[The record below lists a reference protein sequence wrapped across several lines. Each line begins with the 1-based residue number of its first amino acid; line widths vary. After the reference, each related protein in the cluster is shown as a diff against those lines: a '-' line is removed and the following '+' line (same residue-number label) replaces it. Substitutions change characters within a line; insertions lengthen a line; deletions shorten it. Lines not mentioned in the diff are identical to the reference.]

1 MSNYCHENATCKNK
15 IGSFECDCD
24 EGFIGDGR
32 DCKATNCSLLSCG
45 ENEQCVRADDIF
57 KCICK
62 DDYEEPDC
70 RLVKATCNARGDP
83 HYSTF
88 DGKLFD
94 FMGKCEYV
102 LAKDSV
108 NNTFEIRQVNE
119 ECGNS
124 EPSCTKSLTVMFPN
138 VTIQLLRGSVTV
150 HGTTI
155 SLSTMY
161 MANGVK
167 ISQPRSGITLVE
179 SDYGVEV
186 EWNNVHNVRVTVF
199 GRYLNRTSGL
209 CGTYNRYRGDDF
221 LMSNGTT
228 TDNEVEF
235 GNSWKTDPSC
245 EDATFVDHPCTT
257 NPDRNATAR
266 ANCSALRDSPFDKC
280 SSYINPDAEGY
291 ISDCEYDVCACD
303 DHPTVCLCQ
312 AIEAYVDDCASYG
325 VNITWLS
332 YPQYQQCTTPCASDP
347 CFNGGTCTNIHSN
360 FSCSCPVGFTGHRCE
375 MEVDDCDDLS
385 CGENEVCVRV
395 GDTFDC
401 VCHQD
406 YTGDDCKQKVEATC
420 VTYEILIIERS
431 MENVFDFM
439 GKCEYVLAKDRV
451 NNTFEIRQENEPCGN
466 GLVTCTKSITV
477 IFPGLTIK
485 LQRGMTN
492 VNGGEISSSTNYGAV
507 NVTIHGNGRT
517 VVTSDY
523 GVTVFWNNVYNV
535 RVTIAGRYVNRT
547 SGLCGTY
554 NKMKYD
560 DFWTPYGT
568 IVGDPVEFGNSWKVD
583 PTCENATT
591 VDHPCDANAERRL
604 IARENCSA
612 LLKPPFSNCSS
623 YINATEEGYIS
634 DCEYDMCAC
643 EDDSVA
649 CYCQALQTYADD
661 CSSDV
666 KITWMNLEQFAI
678 CNTPCA
684 SAPCYNGGT
693 CTDIDSSSFEC
704 RCPAGYIGARCE
716 NKDLCQIPYLF
727 LSTSSGTVSYNT
739 ENSTSIPMKVDD
751 RVGALLSYDAI
762 NRRLYLYVNG
772 EGITSYYLD
781 GSDEMTTNIGNVK
794 LFTVNGRNNLM
805 YYYHELHSR
814 IYVYNIT
821 GDQLPAIEVDALKDI
836 SSVKD
841 LEMDTTNGYLYIARA
856 GDPPIVRYNPADNTI
871 MEFNFDGS
879 AQSISVDEY
888 NNVIYWA
895 NYDGINHNV
904 MKTSLNKQTIGLNIS
919 YPGAVEL
926 TSDVLNLYVLDT
938 SSNRIDKYLKT
949 SSEKQ
954 GNFTYHVTIN
964 DLIIAYDNDECC
976 AGSFCHVNSSCANS
990 LGSFNCSCNEGF
1002 AGNGTYCEDVNEC
1015 LMSNYC
1021 HENATCKNKI
1031 GSFKCDCDEGFI
1043 GDGRDCKAT
1052 NCSLLSCGENEQC
1065 VRADDIFKCICKDD
1079 YEEPDCRL
1087 VKATCNARGDPHY
1100 STFDGKLFDF
1110 MGRCEYVLAKDSVNN
1125 TFEIRQVNEECG
1137 NGEPS
1142 CTKSLTVMFPNV
1154 TIQLLRGSV
1163 TANGMT
1169 ISLSTMYMANGVKI
1183 SQPRS
1188 GITLVESD
1196 YGVEVEWNNVHN
1208 VRVTVFGRY
1217 LNRTSGLCGTY
1228 NRYGGDDFFMSNGT
1242 ITDSEIEFGNSWK
1255 TDPNCEDATFV
1266 DHPCK
1271 TNPDRNATARANCSA
1286 LRDSPFDKCSSY
1298 INPDSEGY
1306 INDCEYDVC
1315 ACDDHPTVCLCQAI
1329 EAYVDDCASYGVN
1342 ITWLSYPQYQQCTT
1356 PCASDPCFNGGTCTN
1371 IHSNFSCSCPVGFT
1385 GHRCEMEVDDC
1396 DDLSCGENEVCVR
1409 VGDTFDCVCHQDYTG
1424 DDCKE
1429 KVEAT
1434 CVTYGDPHY
1443 KTFDGKRFDF
1453 MGKCEYVLAKD
1464 RVNNTFEIRQEN
1476 EPCGNGLVTCTKS
1489 ITVIFPGL
1497 TIKLQRGMTNVNGGE
1512 ISSSTNYGAVNV
1524 TIHGNGRTV
1533 VTSDYGVTVFWNNV
1547 YNVRITIGGRY
1558 VNRTSGLCG
1567 TYNEMKYDD
1576 FWTSYG
1582 TIVTDPVEFGNSWKV
1597 DPTCEN
1603 ATTVDHPCDANPE
1616 RRLIARQN
1624 CSTLLKPPF
1633 SNCSSYI
1640 NATEEGYIAGC
1651 EYDMCACEDDPVV
1664 CYCQALEAYAD
1675 DCSSDI
1681 QIQWKKSPEFA
1692 ICGTPCASAPCFNGG
1707 SCKNLDGGAF
1717 ECSCPFGFLGQR
1729 CELEDLCQVPIL
1741 YYASDSAVYSYNTL
1755 TNKVMSIM
1763 QSSDTRLVYDKHS
1776 RRVLVYNASE
1786 AIYMVSLDGSHVKT
1800 LAADEEFI
1808 ERFTYDGRRNVIY
1821 YLHNQ
1826 ADTIHMLNLTNMQ
1839 DDEVV
1844 ALSGYSSIRD
1854 LDFDA
1859 VKDQLVIVTSTNT
1872 SLVLYDYD
1880 MGSVRVIGYDHGA
1893 GQSLF
1898 VYDGTIYW
1906 IIYDSFTNTFRL
1918 LCTSF
1923 AGVTRDLGITYNT
1936 EIHVVVNR
1944 QYFYVLVTDN
1954 DRIDV
1959 YSKTTSLKLRE
1970 VQLVADVKELIL
1982 AFDVDECCSNNTC
1995 HMNAT
2000 CSNTP
2005 GSFVCTCNEGFEA
2018 VGDVCEDINECNR
2031 SYCHPNAD
2039 CVNNMGSF
2047 TCSCWSGYKGDGLN
2061 CTETCEDEMLFYST
2075 DSEIISHYPACNI
2088 SASDSKLSYDKHNR
2102 RILYYVDSGNILYSA
2117 DLNCSESKVVT
2128 HNVRVVNYAYDGVN
2142 GILYY
2147 VHQYTP
2153 FIHSLNVSSGDD
2165 KSIQELSSF
2174 TGVKEMEMDIKH
2186 GYLIIARSSKP
2197 PIAFFDTQSSTT
2209 KEIDY
2214 DGSAQALSVDQ
2225 DNKAVY
2231 WDNFDEDKETHN
2243 LMRTYYTEQTQ
2254 NLNIS
2259 YNGEIEL
2266 AQDYRYLY
2274 VLYKEGK
2281 TIDKYDKRTWMKL
2294 NSTQTNDGPQ
2304 KVIVAFDYDE
2314 CCAETFC
2321 PRENA
2326 ICTNKPSSFECM
2338 CEKGYLHNGSYCHDI
2353 DECDMD
2359 NNCSVNATC
2368 TNTDGYYNCTC
2379 MEGTEGEPLNSV
2391 CTDINE
2397 CESGASLCHANATCS
2412 NSYGSYSCEC
2422 IEGYTGDGVNC
2433 TDIIDCTSDDYPC
2446 HENATCEDV
2455 PGSFEC
2461 ECMDGFTG
2469 NGTYCDDIIEC
2480 EANPCHVNATCEN
2493 TIGSYICRCV
2503 FWYKGDGVTCDAF
2516 LECTDDSVCDVNA
2529 TCNNVTGRPVCTCN
2543 DGFIGNGSICQDRN
2557 ECNATMYPCDEYA
2570 ICNNTIGSF
2579 ECVCKKGFTGNE
2591 TFCEDL
2597 NECDLETDDCDGNAT
2612 CTNTKGG
2619 YNCSCYDG
2627 FTGDGYECQDIN
2639 ECSEQNDCHRN
2650 ATCVNTIGS
2659 YNCSCDDGFEGNG
2672 TYCKDVDECSSYN
2685 LNDCHMNATCNNTY
2699 GSFACYCKEGFNG
2712 NGTNCNDTDE
2722 CHSDED
2728 DCDDFATCHNSVG
2741 SYNCSCNEGYSGD
2754 GFDCQDIDE
2763 CSLGYCHSNA
2773 SCNNTAGSFSCA
2785 CNEGFTGNGTYCE
2798 EIDECS
2804 EKTHNCHDNATCVNE
2819 PAGSFTCNCKP
2830 GFAGNGTYCENF
2842 NECKHT
2848 HNCHDNAT
2856 CTDTIG
2862 SFNCTCKDGFNGDG
2876 VVCTDINE
2884 CSDDTDNCHDNATC
2898 TNEPA
2903 GSFTCVCKE
2912 GFTGNGTYCD
2922 NIDECQ
2928 RSPCDGNA
2936 SCTDTEGSY
2945 ECKCNDGFSG
2955 EGKTCTDINEC
2966 SENTHNC
2973 HADNANC
2980 TNVPGSFTCGCQDG
2994 FSGDGRTACNN
3005 IDECSQ
3011 SPPPCDTNATCTDT
3025 TGAYECKC
3033 NDGYSRD
3040 GKTCTDINE
3049 CKAGTHN
3056 CHDNA
3061 TCINQLASFTCTC
3074 KEGFTGNGTS
3084 CTNIDECS
3092 QSPPPC
3098 DSNAT
3103 CTDTKGSYKCKCN
3116 DGYSGDGKTCA
3127 DVNECLD
3134 PSRCSSD
3141 QTCENYPGEFRC
3153 YCKSPRQIINEI
3165 TKQCRDVIS
3174 YQFVIVILIP
3184 FNGDLL
3190 IPNSLL
3196 WFTRSFEIQ
3205 TAINNVYLGSSLGSQ
3220 YTGSQV
3226 TGFRQGSVKAT
3237 YVATFQSGSNVT
3249 LEDAEKAIQ
3258 TNLINNNTGTYLGN
3272 LRLNGSI
3279 PVEYEDYNEC
3289 NPASTIHVPDCGE
3302 GAKCINLAGSYRC
3315 ECDIGFEGTPPTC
3328 EAEKPPMYFVN
3339 DEDLELV
3346 KSLTIAMIAYL
3357 ALCFFVTFVLL
3368 IAMCTTLS
3376 RAVEYLPEEDEIP
3389 MGRVTSIAAPK
3400 YEERQVMKE
3409 YYT

>member
-1 MSNYCHENATCKNK
+1 MKYDDFWTSYGTIVTDPVEFGNSWKVDPTCENATAVDHPCDANPERRLIARENCSTLLKPPFSNCSSYINATEEGYIAGCEYDMCACEDDPVVCYCQALEAYADDCSSNIEIDWMNLDEFAICSTPCASAPCYNGGSCTNVGHNSFECRCPAGFLGDRCEMKDLCQIPYLFLSTSLGTVSYKTENFTSIPMKVDDRVGALLSYDAINKRLYLYVVGEGITSYYLDGSDEMTTNIGNVDFFTVDGRNNLIYYYHKLHSRIYVYNITSGQSQGTEVDALSDISSVKDLEMDMINGYLYIARAGDPPIVRYNPADKTIMEFNFDGSAQSISVDVYNNVIYWANYDGINHNVMKTSLNKQTIGLNISYPGGVDLTSDVLNLYVLDTSNNRVDKYLKTSSEKQGNFTYHVTINDLIIAYDHDECCAGTFCHVNSSCANSLGSFNCSCNEGFAGNGTYCEDVNECLMSNYCHENATCKNKIGSFKCDCDEGFIGDGRDCKATNCSLLSCGENEQCVRADDIFKCICKDDYEEPDCRLVKATCNARGDPHYSTFDGKLFDFMGKCEYVLAKDSVNNTFEIRQVNEECGNGEPSCTKSLTVMFPNVTIQLLRGSVTANGMTISLSTMYMANGVKISQPRSGITLVESDYGVEVEWNNVHNVRVTVFGRYLNRTSGLCGTYNRYGGDDLLMSNGTIADNEVEFGNSWKTDPDCEDATFVDHPCTTNPDRNATARANCSALRDSPFDKCSSYINPDSEGYISDCEYDVCACDDHPTLCLCQAIEAYVDDCASYGVNITWLSYPQYQQCTTPCASDPCFNGGTCTNIHSNFSCSCPVGFTGHRCEMKVDDCDDLSCGKNEVCVRVGDTFDCVCHQDYTGDDCKEKVEATCVTYGDPHYRTFDGKRFDFMGKCEYVLAKDRVNNTFEIRQENEPCGNGLVTCTKSITVIFPGLTIKLQRGMTNVNGGEISSSTNYGAVNVTIHGNGRTVVTSDYGVTVFWNNVYNVRVTIGGRYVNRTSGLCGTYNKMKYDDFWTPYGTIVGDPVEFGNSWKVDPTCENATTVDHPCDANLERRLIARENCSALLKPPFSNCSSYINATEEGYIADCEYDMCACEDDSVACYCQALQTYADDCSSDVKITWMNLEQFAICNTPCASAPCYNGGTCTDIDSSSFECRCPAGYIGARCENKDLCQIPYLFLSTSSGTVSYNTENSTSIPMKVDDRVNALLSYDAINRRLYLYDVGEGITSYYLDGSDEMTTNIGNVKLFTVDGRNNLMYYYHELHSRIYVYNITSGQSQGTEVDALKDISSVKDLEMDTTNGYLYIARAGDPPIVRYNPGDNTIMEFNFDGSAQSISVDEYNNVIYWANYDGINHNVMKTSLNKQTIGLNISYPGAVELTSDVLNLYVLDTSNNRIDKYLKTSSEKQGNFTYHVTINDLIIAYDHDECCAGTFCHVNSTCANSLGSFNCSCNEGFAGNGTYCEDVNECLMSNYCHENATCKNK

-420 VTYEILIIERS
+420 VTYGDPHYRTFDGKR
-431 MENVFDFM
+431 FDFM

-1266 DHPCK
+1266 DHP
-1271 TNPDRNATARANCSA
+1271 
-1286 LRDSPFDKCSSY
+1286 
-1298 INPDSEGY
+1298 
-1306 INDCEYDVC
+1306 
-1315 ACDDHPTVCLCQAI
+1315 
-1329 EAYVDDCASYGVN
+1329 
-1342 ITWLSYPQYQQCTT
+1342 
-1356 PCASDPCFNGGTCTN
+1356 
-1371 IHSNFSCSCPVGFT
+1371 
-1385 GHRCEMEVDDC
+1385 
-1396 DDLSCGENEVCVR
+1396 
-1409 VGDTFDCVCHQDYTG
+1409 
-1424 DDCKE
+1424 
-1429 KVEAT
+1429 
-1434 CVTYGDPHY
+1434 
-1443 KTFDGKRFDF
+1443 
-1453 MGKCEYVLAKD
+1453 
-1464 RVNNTFEIRQEN
+1464 
-1476 EPCGNGLVTCTKS
+1476 
-1489 ITVIFPGL
+1489 
-1497 TIKLQRGMTNVNGGE
+1497 
-1512 ISSSTNYGAVNV
+1512 
-1524 TIHGNGRTV
+1524 
-1533 VTSDYGVTVFWNNV
+1533 
-1547 YNVRITIGGRY
+1547 
-1558 VNRTSGLCG
+1558 
-1567 TYNEMKYDD
+1567 
-1576 FWTSYG
+1576 
-1582 TIVTDPVEFGNSWKV
+1582 
-1597 DPTCEN
+1597 
-1603 ATTVDHPCDANPE
+1603 
-1616 RRLIARQN
+1616 
-1624 CSTLLKPPF
+1624 
-1633 SNCSSYI
+1633 
-1640 NATEEGYIAGC
+1640 
-1651 EYDMCACEDDPVV
+1651 
-1664 CYCQALEAYAD
+1664 
-1675 DCSSDI
+1675 
-1681 QIQWKKSPEFA
+1681 
-1692 ICGTPCASAPCFNGG
+1692 
-1707 SCKNLDGGAF
+1707 
-1717 ECSCPFGFLGQR
+1717 
-1729 CELEDLCQVPIL
+1729 
-1741 YYASDSAVYSYNTL
+1741 
-1755 TNKVMSIM
+1755 
-1763 QSSDTRLVYDKHS
+1763 
-1776 RRVLVYNASE
+1776 
-1786 AIYMVSLDGSHVKT
+1786 
-1800 LAADEEFI
+1800 
-1808 ERFTYDGRRNVIY
+1808 
-1821 YLHNQ
+1821 
-1826 ADTIHMLNLTNMQ
+1826 
-1839 DDEVV
+1839 
-1844 ALSGYSSIRD
+1844 
-1854 LDFDA
+1854 
-1859 VKDQLVIVTSTNT
+1859 
-1872 SLVLYDYD
+1872 
-1880 MGSVRVIGYDHGA
+1880 
-1893 GQSLF
+1893 
-1898 VYDGTIYW
+1898 
-1906 IIYDSFTNTFRL
+1906 
-1918 LCTSF
+1918 
-1923 AGVTRDLGITYNT
+1923 
-1936 EIHVVVNR
+1936 
-1944 QYFYVLVTDN
+1944 
-1954 DRIDV
+1954 
-1959 YSKTTSLKLRE
+1959 
-1970 VQLVADVKELIL
+1970 
-1982 AFDVDECCSNNTC
+1982 
-1995 HMNAT
+1995 
-2000 CSNTP
+2000 
-2005 GSFVCTCNEGFEA
+2005 
-2018 VGDVCEDINECNR
+2018 
-2031 SYCHPNAD
+2031 
-2039 CVNNMGSF
+2039 
-2047 TCSCWSGYKGDGLN
+2047 
-2061 CTETCEDEMLFYST
+2061 
-2075 DSEIISHYPACNI
+2075 
-2088 SASDSKLSYDKHNR
+2088 
-2102 RILYYVDSGNILYSA
+2102 
-2117 DLNCSESKVVT
+2117 
-2128 HNVRVVNYAYDGVN
+2128 
-2142 GILYY
+2142 
-2147 VHQYTP
+2147 
-2153 FIHSLNVSSGDD
+2153 
-2165 KSIQELSSF
+2165 
-2174 TGVKEMEMDIKH
+2174 
-2186 GYLIIARSSKP
+2186 
-2197 PIAFFDTQSSTT
+2197 
-2209 KEIDY
+2209 
-2214 DGSAQALSVDQ
+2214 
-2225 DNKAVY
+2225 
-2231 WDNFDEDKETHN
+2231 
-2243 LMRTYYTEQTQ
+2243 
-2254 NLNIS
+2254 
-2259 YNGEIEL
+2259 
-2266 AQDYRYLY
+2266 
-2274 VLYKEGK
+2274 
-2281 TIDKYDKRTWMKL
+2281 
-2294 NSTQTNDGPQ
+2294 
-2304 KVIVAFDYDE
+2304 
-2314 CCAETFC
+2314 
-2321 PRENA
+2321 
-2326 ICTNKPSSFECM
+2326 
-2338 CEKGYLHNGSYCHDI
+2338 
-2353 DECDMD
+2353 
-2359 NNCSVNATC
+2359 
-2368 TNTDGYYNCTC
+2368 
-2379 MEGTEGEPLNSV
+2379 
-2391 CTDINE
+2391 
-2397 CESGASLCHANATCS
+2397 
-2412 NSYGSYSCEC
+2412 
-2422 IEGYTGDGVNC
+2422 
-2433 TDIIDCTSDDYPC
+2433 
-2446 HENATCEDV
+2446 
-2455 PGSFEC
+2455 
-2461 ECMDGFTG
+2461 
-2469 NGTYCDDIIEC
+2469 
-2480 EANPCHVNATCEN
+2480 
-2493 TIGSYICRCV
+2493 
-2503 FWYKGDGVTCDAF
+2503 
-2516 LECTDDSVCDVNA
+2516 
-2529 TCNNVTGRPVCTCN
+2529 
-2543 DGFIGNGSICQDRN
+2543 
-2557 ECNATMYPCDEYA
+2557 
-2570 ICNNTIGSF
+2570 
-2579 ECVCKKGFTGNE
+2579 
-2591 TFCEDL
+2591 
-2597 NECDLETDDCDGNAT
+2597 
-2612 CTNTKGG
+2612 
-2619 YNCSCYDG
+2619 
-2627 FTGDGYECQDIN
+2627 
-2639 ECSEQNDCHRN
+2639 
-2650 ATCVNTIGS
+2650 
-2659 YNCSCDDGFEGNG
+2659 
-2672 TYCKDVDECSSYN
+2672 
-2685 LNDCHMNATCNNTY
+2685 
-2699 GSFACYCKEGFNG
+2699 
-2712 NGTNCNDTDE
+2712 
-2722 CHSDED
+2722 
-2728 DCDDFATCHNSVG
+2728 
-2741 SYNCSCNEGYSGD
+2741 
-2754 GFDCQDIDE
+2754 
-2763 CSLGYCHSNA
+2763 
-2773 SCNNTAGSFSCA
+2773 
-2785 CNEGFTGNGTYCE
+2785 
-2798 EIDECS
+2798 
-2804 EKTHNCHDNATCVNE
+2804 
-2819 PAGSFTCNCKP
+2819 
-2830 GFAGNGTYCENF
+2830 
-2842 NECKHT
+2842 
-2848 HNCHDNAT
+2848 
-2856 CTDTIG
+2856 
-2862 SFNCTCKDGFNGDG
+2862 
-2876 VVCTDINE
+2876 
-2884 CSDDTDNCHDNATC
+2884 
-2898 TNEPA
+2898 
-2903 GSFTCVCKE
+2903 
-2912 GFTGNGTYCD
+2912 
-2922 NIDECQ
+2922 
-2928 RSPCDGNA
+2928 
-2936 SCTDTEGSY
+2936 
-2945 ECKCNDGFSG
+2945 
-2955 EGKTCTDINEC
+2955 
-2966 SENTHNC
+2966 
-2973 HADNANC
+2973 
-2980 TNVPGSFTCGCQDG
+2980 
-2994 FSGDGRTACNN
+2994 
-3005 IDECSQ
+3005 
-3011 SPPPCDTNATCTDT
+3011 
-3025 TGAYECKC
+3025 
-3033 NDGYSRD
+3033 
-3040 GKTCTDINE
+3040 
-3049 CKAGTHN
+3049 
-3056 CHDNA
+3056 
-3061 TCINQLASFTCTC
+3061 
-3074 KEGFTGNGTS
+3074 
-3084 CTNIDECS
+3084 
-3092 QSPPPC
+3092 
-3098 DSNAT
+3098 
-3103 CTDTKGSYKCKCN
+3103 
-3116 DGYSGDGKTCA
+3116 
-3127 DVNECLD
+3127 
-3134 PSRCSSD
+3134 
-3141 QTCENYPGEFRC
+3141 
-3153 YCKSPRQIINEI
+3153 
-3165 TKQCRDVIS
+3165 
-3174 YQFVIVILIP
+3174 
-3184 FNGDLL
+3184 
-3190 IPNSLL
+3190 
-3196 WFTRSFEIQ
+3196 
-3205 TAINNVYLGSSLGSQ
+3205 
-3220 YTGSQV
+3220 
-3226 TGFRQGSVKAT
+3226 
-3237 YVATFQSGSNVT
+3237 
-3249 LEDAEKAIQ
+3249 
-3258 TNLINNNTGTYLGN
+3258 
-3272 LRLNGSI
+3272 
-3279 PVEYEDYNEC
+3279 
-3289 NPASTIHVPDCGE
+3289 
-3302 GAKCINLAGSYRC
+3302 
-3315 ECDIGFEGTPPTC
+3315 
-3328 EAEKPPMYFVN
+3328 
-3339 DEDLELV
+3339 
-3346 KSLTIAMIAYL
+3346 
-3357 ALCFFVTFVLL
+3357 
-3368 IAMCTTLS
+3368 
-3376 RAVEYLPEEDEIP
+3376 
-3389 MGRVTSIAAPK
+3389 
-3400 YEERQVMKE
+3400 
-3409 YYT
+3409 